1 MTFLLACF
9 NALKLLRLYLKIE
22 IDLIFY
28 CNLIFV
34 YFCIFQIIIRNY
46 SRTAYKK
53 VNNELFL
60 KERYRTDKKIMN
72 YFKYLQSVIC
82 KKYIEIYTINI
93 RMFNV

>member
-28 CNLIFV
+28 CNLIL

-46 SRTAYKK
+46 SRTAYRK

-82 KKYIEIYTINI
+82 KKYTINI